1 MAAMAAA
8 VKSEQSAPSFVDLTD
23 GSDYMRAL
31 RPVVYDHED
40 ERFVNNANES
50 RRFAL
55 HIRCK
60 DISIDQIAIND
71 TFGVI
76 VGQIPSEYVRMVAQV
91 EEKLVDII
99 NATPHFS
106 ERDEDDGYTVLTSKS
121 FLRVDSNGHAFIR
134 LDMDT
139 DAESETRSVF
149 FEKTNDEEPPE
160 VAFKKLRKGMVLDTI
175 LQILVDVDEDR
186 REAIFTTVV
195 EEASVTI
202 PDEPAT
208 QPKKH
213 KRKLILH
220 GGSSRR

>member
-1 MAAMAAA
+1 MSHQI
-8 VKSEQSAPSFVDLTD
+8 SESVLPSFVDLTD
-23 GSDYMRAL
+23 GSDFMRAL

-60 DISIDQIAIND
+60 DIEIEQMAVND
-71 TFGVI
+71 TFGVM
-76 VGQIPSEYVRMVAQV
+76 VGRIPSAYVQLITQV

-106 ERDEDDGYTVLTSKS
+106 ERDEDADFSVMTCKS
-121 FLRVDSNGHAFIR
+121 FVRVHSNSRAYIR
-134 LDMDT
+134 MEMDT
-139 DAESETRSVF
+139 DTESDTRSVF
-149 FEKTNDEEPPE
+149 FERTNDEEPPE
-160 VAFKKLRKGMVLDTI
+160 IAYKKLKKGMVLDTI

-186 REAIFTTVV
+186 REAIFTAVI

-202 PDEPAT
+202 PEEPAV
-208 QPKKH
+208 QPKKQ

-220 GGSSRR
+220 GGSSSSRR

>member
-1 MAAMAAA
+1 M
-8 VKSEQSAPSFVDLTD
+8 SESVPTPSFVDLTD
-23 GSDYMRAL
+23 GSDFMRAL

-60 DISIDQIAIND
+60 DIVIEQIAIND

-76 VGQIPSEYVRMVAQV
+76 VGQIPSAYVQLIAQV

-106 ERDEDDGYTVLTSKS
+106 ERDSDDDFSVMTSKS
-121 FLRVDSNGHAFIR
+121 FVRVHSNARAYIR
-134 LDMDT
+134 MDMDT
-139 DAESETRSVF
+139 DAESDTRSVF
-149 FEKTNDEEPPE
+149 FEKTSSDEEPPE
-160 VAFKKLRKGMVLDTI
+160 IPLKKLRKGMLLDTI

-186 REAIFTTVV
+186 REAIFTVV
-195 EEASVTI
+195 IEEASVTV
-202 PDEPAT
+202 PEERAA
-208 QPKKH
+208 QPKQ

-220 GGSSRR
+220 GKDRR

>member
-1 MAAMAAA
+1 MAATTA
-8 VKSEQSAPSFVDLTD
+8 KSEQAVVPSFVDLTD
-23 GSDYMRAL
+23 GSDYMHAL

-60 DISIDQIAIND
+60 DIAIEQIAVND
-71 TFGVI
+71 TFGVM
-76 VGQIPSEYVRMVAQV
+76 VGRIPSEYVRSIAQV

-106 ERDEDDGYTVLTSKS
+106 ERDSDDDFSVMTMKS
-121 FLRVDSNGHAFIR
+121 FVRVDSNGHAFIR
-134 LDMDT
+134 MDMDT

-149 FEKTNDEEPPE
+149 FEKTNDEDPPE
-160 VAFKKLRKGMVLDTI
+160 IQFKNLKKGMMLDTI

-186 REAIFTTVV
+186 REAIFTAVV

-202 PDEPAT
+202 PEEPAA
-208 QPKKH
+208 PKKH

-220 GGSSRR
+220 GGSSSNRR

>member
-1 MAAMAAA
+1 MAAMAA
-8 VKSEQSAPSFVDLTD
+8 KSEQAVPSFVDLTD
-23 GSDYMRAL
+23 GSEYMRAL

-55 HIRCK
+55 HVRCK
-60 DISIDQIAIND
+60 DISIEQIAVND
-71 TFGVI
+71 TFGVV
-76 VGQIPSEYVRMVAQV
+76 VGQIPSAYVQMIAQV

-106 ERDEDDGYTVLTSKS
+106 ERDEDDGYTVMTSKS
-121 FLRVDSNGHAFIR
+121 FVRVDSNGHAFIR
-134 LDMDT
+134 MDMDT
-139 DAESETRSVF
+139 DVESETRSVF
-149 FEKTNDEEPPE
+149 FEKTNDEDPPE
-160 VAFKKLRKGMVLDTI
+160 IAFKKLKKNMVLDTI

-186 REAIFTTVV
+186 REAIFTAVV

-202 PDEPAT
+202 PEDASA

-220 GGSSRR
+220 SSRR

>member
-1 MAAMAAA
+1 MAAMEAA
-8 VKSEQSAPSFVDLTD
+8 KSEQSMPSFVDLTD
-23 GSDYMRAL
+23 GSDFVRAL

-60 DISIDQIAIND
+60 DIAIEQIAIND
-71 TFGVI
+71 TFGVM
-76 VGQIPSEYVRMVAQV
+76 VGRIPSEYVHLIAQV

-106 ERDEDDGYTVLTSKS
+106 ERDEDDFSVMTSKS
-121 FLRVDSNGHAFIR
+121 FVRIHSNSHAYIR
-134 LDMDT
+134 MDMDT
-139 DAESETRSVF
+139 DAESDTRSVF
-149 FEKTNDEEPPE
+149 FEKTNDEDPPE
-160 VAFKKLRKGMVLDTI
+160 IQFKKLKKGMVLDTI

-186 REAIFTTVV
+186 REAIFTAVV
-195 EEASVTI
+195 EEASVTM
-202 PDEPAT
+202 PEENAA

-220 GGSSRR
+220 GGSSSRR